1 MYERSSAVVTFPASD
16 TGYRA
21 LLLSPEPPII
31 GAIVSLDKPRQ
42 SREGRHMDLLLILQI
57 IGMMLRTFVNVLVGM
72 TLAMTAGAALYLLWQ
87 WWFEKSHLLERRH
100 FPKRA

>member
-1 MYERSSAVVTFPASD
+1 
-16 TGYRA
+16 
-21 LLLSPEPPII
+21 
-31 GAIVSLDKPRQ
+31 
-42 SREGRHMDLLLILQI
+42 MDLLQILQI
-57 IGMMLRTFVNVLVGM
+57 IGMMLRTFVNVLAGM